1 MLHFF
6 GRIGNLLRN
15 AANKQISSELL
26 SSPSY
31 FQAIRC
37 MSSAPSSKL
46 FIGGVSY
53 STDEQGLREAFS
65 RYGEVVDARII
76 VDRDS
81 GRSRGFGFVTFSSAE
96 EASSAIQALDGQD
109 LHGRRIR
116 VNYANERPRGFGG
129 GGGGFGG
136 SYGNAPYG
144 AGAGYGS
151 AYGNSPYDGA
161 PGGGGGGY
169 GGNAAGGYGG
179 GGYGSGGNYGRSGYD
194 NNYSTPDSFGSSSAG
209 GSGDYGGNSGNF
221 GVAAGG
227 GGSDSYGSAPGFDAA
242 AGVGSHETSAG
253 FGGSDNYASAGGF
266 DGSEGSG
273 YGSSGQLDNKETSI
287 EGEDMDLVEGNYK
300 DDNDDTDDFA
310 KRA

>member
-1 MLHFF
+1 MAFF

-15 AANKQISSELL
+15 AANKQISSELR
-26 SSPSY
+26 SSPSI

-53 STDEQGLREAFS
+53 STDEQSLREAFS

-116 VNYANERPRGFGG
+116 VNYANERPRFGG
-129 GGGGFGG
+129 GGGSFGG

-144 AGAGYGS
+144 AGGGAGYGG
-151 AYGNSPYDGA
+151 AYSNAPYGGA
-161 PGGGGGGY
+161 SGGGY
-169 GGNAAGGYGG
+169 GGNAAGGYSG
-179 GGYGSGGNYGRSGYD
+179 GGYGSGASYGHSGFD
-194 NNYSTPDSFGSSSAG
+194 NNYSAPDSFGSSSAE
-209 GSGDYGGNSGNF
+209 GSGGYGGNSGNY
-221 GVAAGG
+221 GVAGG
-227 GGSDSYGSAPGFDAA
+227 VGGSDSYGNAPGFDAA

-253 FGGSDNYASAGGF
+253 FGGSAGGF

-273 YGSSGQLDNKETSI
+273 NGNSGQPDNEETSNDS
-287 EGEDMDLVEGNYK
+287 GDLDSVEGNYR
-300 DDNDDTDDFA
+300 DDNDDTDNFA

>member
-1 MLHFF
+1 MAFF

-15 AANKQISSELL
+15 AANKQISSELR
-26 SSPSY
+26 SSPSI

-53 STDEQGLREAFS
+53 STDEQSLREAFS

-144 AGAGYGS
+144 AGAGAGYGG
-151 AYGNSPYDGA
+151 AYGNAPYGGA
-161 PGGGGGGY
+161 SGGGGGGY
-169 GGNAAGGYGG
+169 GGNPAGGYGG
-179 GGYGSGGNYGRSGYD
+179 GGYGSGSSYGRSGFD
-194 NNYSTPDSFGSSSAG
+194 NNYSAPDSFGSSSAE
-209 GSGDYGGNSGNF
+209 GSGGYGGNSGNY
-221 GVAAGG
+221 GVAGG
-227 GGSDSYGSAPGFDAA
+227 VGGSDSYGNA

-253 FGGSDNYASAGGF
+253 FGGSDNYPSAGGF
-266 DGSEGSG
+266 DGSEGSR
-273 YGSSGQLDNKETSI
+273 YGNSGQPDNEETSN
-287 EGEDMDLVEGNYK
+287 DSSNLDSVEGNYR
-300 DDNDDTDDFA
+300 DDNDDTDNFA